1 MTHQSQTAAA
11 LTGLAIAWG
20 GTALLLSPAARLLG
34 DPARLQTALI
44 VQSLLWIL
52 AAAVVAIVLF
62 WEKQPLA
69 SLWLKP
75 FRWESVGWALVLVVV
90 HYAVFFPL
98 GEWVRHA
105 TGLSGF
111 STGME
116 QVMRFPFAFR
126 LFAVIGAGVVEELLF
141 RGFTVTRLIALTGR
155 VWLAAALAVVDFSL
169 LHVPGWGWGFALV
182 GLIGARPRRRSSSGA
197 RTCWRLWSFTRSP
210 TQQAS

>member
-1 MTHQSQTAAA
+1 
-11 LTGLAIAWG
+11 
-20 GTALLLSPAARLLG
+20 
-34 DPARLQTALI
+34 
-44 VQSLLWIL
+44 
-52 AAAVVAIVLF
+52 VLF

-182 GLIGARPRRRSSSGA
+182 GLIGGA
-197 RTCWRLWSFTRSP
+197 ASTAFFIWRKDLLAMMVFHAITDATGFLIAPMFSEWWREPQF
-210 TQQAS
+210 A